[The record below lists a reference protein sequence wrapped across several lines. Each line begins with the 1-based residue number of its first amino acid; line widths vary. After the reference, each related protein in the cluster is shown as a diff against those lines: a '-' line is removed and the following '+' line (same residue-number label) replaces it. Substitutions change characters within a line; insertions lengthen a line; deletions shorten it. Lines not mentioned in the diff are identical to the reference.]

1 MKGGIKCHQ
10 FWANVS
16 TNGKHSTIFYRQ
28 LILAYLAF
36 LLWCFPLCV
45 AIWKLVSFSLLPYL
59 LKLIFEK
66 SILRQMY
73 LSWNF
78 SHWNMD
84 PPWNVE
90 VRRTFLSQRQTPLSM
105 KFILIRQVSTPLL
118 ANILDVLTT
127 SYLTQLGMAML
138 IRNLPQQVFWHC
150 AVHLVPSG
158 QPFLWRTLQNSTLE
172 KTERKKENRWKMC
185 SRVREVSWNGEH

>member
-1 MKGGIKCHQ
+1 MSSVLSKCFHKRKAFNHILQ
-10 FWANVS
+10 
-16 TNGKHSTIFYRQ
+16 TTHSCISSVFA
-28 LILAYLAF
+28 LMLSIMCCNL
-36 LLWCFPLCV
+36 
-45 AIWKLVSFSLLPYL
+45 KLVSFSLLAYL